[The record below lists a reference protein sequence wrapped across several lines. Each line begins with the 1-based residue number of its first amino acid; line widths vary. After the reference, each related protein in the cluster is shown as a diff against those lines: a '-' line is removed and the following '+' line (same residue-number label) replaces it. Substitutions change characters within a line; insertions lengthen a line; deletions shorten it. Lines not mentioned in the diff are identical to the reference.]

1 MDDDCFSTFNVTLQ
15 WRKREEYEVFILF
28 ILSNP
33 CIYIVYLRN
42 ILNKWFLIVSDIFNT
57 K

>member
-42 ILNKWFLIVSDIFNT
+42 ILNKWF
-57 K
+57 

>member
-1 MDDDCFSTFNVTLQ
+1 ME
-15 WRKREEYEVFILF
+15 KKEEYEVFILF

-42 ILNKWFLIVSDIFNT
+42 ILNKWFLIVSDILIQNEQYEDCFRSI
-57 K
+57 KIVI